1 MLLGIEVVCL
11 NFMKIYPSALQ
22 GKINI
27 PASKSLCH
35 RAIIAAGL
43 ANGRSVIDNVI
54 FSDDIIAS
62 CNGMKALGA
71 DMLIE
76 KASATIKGTKFLNLV
91 ESTID
96 CKESG
101 STLRFLI
108 PISLLTSNEITFIGK
123 GRLGSRPL
131 TPYYNIFNEQNIKYS
146 SNTGLPLTIK
156 GTLKPGEYKLPGNIS
171 SQFITGLMFALP
183 LLEGDSK
190 ITITTALES
199 KGYLDLTQSL
209 LKKYSINIE
218 NRNYNEF
225 YIKGN
230 QSYKACNYRVEGDFS
245 QAAFWL
251 VGGVLG
257 GEVQCEDI
265 NIDSLQGD
273 KVILDIIKNMGGNI
287 AIKKNRITAINSKT
301 RGIAI
306 DASNCPDLVPILSVL
321 AAVSS
326 GTTRIINAQ
335 RLRIKESDRLKAM
348 TMELS
353 KLGAD
358 ISETSDGLIIHGKHN
373 LKGGIVNSWNDHRIA
388 MALAIASIK
397 CTEPVILENF
407 DVIKKSYPEFYKDF
421 ITLGGNVYEWSMG

>member
-1 MLLGIEVVCL
+1 MLIGIEVVCL
-11 NFMKIYPSALQ
+11 NFIKICPSVLQ
-22 GKINI
+22 GKVKI

-43 ANGRSVIDNVI
+43 ASGRSVIDNVI
-54 FSDDIIAS
+54 FSDDIVAS
-62 CNGMKALGA
+62 CNGMKALGT
-71 DMLIE
+71 DMLFE
-76 KASATIKGTKFLNLV
+76 KDSVAITGAKFLNSV

-96 CKESG
+96 CNESG

-108 PISLLTSNEITFIGK
+108 PIALLTGNEITFTGK

-131 TPYYNIFNEQNIKYS
+131 TPYYSIFNEQNIKYS

-183 LLEGDSK
+183 LLEADSK

-199 KGYLDLTQSL
+199 KGYIDLTQSL

-218 NRNYNEF
+218 NHNYSEF

-251 VGGVLG
+251 VAGVLS
-257 GEVQCEDI
+257 EQIQCEDI

-287 AIKKNRITAINSKT
+287 DIKENKITARNSKT
-301 RGIAI
+301 SGITI
-306 DASNCPDLVPILSVL
+306 DASNCPDLVPIVSVL

-348 TMELS
+348 TIELS

-358 ISETSDGLIIHGKHN
+358 IAETSDGLIIHGKHN
-373 LKGGIVNSWNDHRIA
+373 LKGGIVSSWNDHRIA

-397 CTEPVILENF
+397 CTEPLILENF

>member
-1 MLLGIEVVCL
+1 MLIDIEVVCL
-11 NFMKIYPSALQ
+11 NFMKIYPSTLQ

-43 ANGRSVIDNVI
+43 ANGRSVIDNVS

-71 DMLIE
+71 DILIE
-76 KASATIKGTKFLNLV
+76 KASATINGTKFLNPV
-91 ESTID
+91 ESIID

-108 PISLLTSNEITFIGK
+108 PIALLTSNEITFTGK

-131 TPYYNIFNEQNIKYS
+131 APYYSIFNEQNIKYS

-199 KGYLDLTQSL
+199 KGYLDLTLSL

-218 NRNYNEF
+218 NRNYSEF

-230 QSYKACNYRVEGDFS
+230 QGYKACNYRVEGDFS

-301 RGIAI
+301 RGITI

-358 ISETSDGLIIHGKHN
+358 IAETSDGLIINGKHN

-397 CTEPVILENF
+397 CTEPLILENF